1 MPCGNAPW
9 LFKFFRVP
17 YIWRKWKVEVG
28 EQRRC
33 EKEGAVGE
41 KKWEGK
47 TRGREGEGELKAEKQ
62 IWCLSLKGNEE
73 LQHRTVRGD
82 IFSPSHSQAGPLRY
96 DEPPSLA
103 LEYFCPNDQGM
114 QWCVNGSQSKGVK
127 GKNKNKKT
135 KPLFYLPLPL
145 LYVPKQQTTQGL
157 GEGRFASYSLDNTWK
172 LESSNLCDVQAFWSQ
187 VTLCSIVKLLN
198 REGSISYRV
207 YTI

>member
-1 MPCGNAPW
+1 MVRQTWNVYYACQHWFKILIWNPLCFFNFWKKNSNKHCNFQDWYILNKW
-9 LFKFFRVP
+9 LNVLCNFN
-17 YIWRKWKVEVG
+17 ITWN
-28 EQRRC
+28 RC
-33 EKEGAVGE
+33 
-41 KKWEGK
+41 
-47 TRGREGEGELKAEKQ
+47 
-62 IWCLSLKGNEE
+62 I
-73 LQHRTVRGD
+73 
-82 IFSPSHSQAGPLRY
+82 
-96 DEPPSLA
+96 
-103 LEYFCPNDQGM
+103 
-114 QWCVNGSQSKGVK
+114 